1 MNPQI
6 KNFILFLVALL
17 TGVILGLV
25 VINLVKSNRNYYAVF
40 LNNGAV
46 YFGKL
51 STFPRLKLDN
61 AIFIQIDQNG
71 QLSLQRFQDA
81 AWMPKGPIYLNRNSI
96 VFIAPISEN
105 SPLINLIEG
114 KQVTTQPPRAQP
126 QPQSQSQPSQVSPT
140 TTPQR

>member
-1 MNPQI
+1 MNSQI
-6 KNFILFLVALL
+6 KNFILFVVALL

-25 VINLVKSNRNYYAVF
+25 IITLTKISNNYYAVL
-40 LNNGAV
+40 LNNGSV

-51 STFPRLKLDN
+51 STFPRLKLEN
-61 AIFIQIDQNG
+61 AIFIQVDQSG
-71 QLSLQRFQDA
+71 QASLQRFQDA

-114 KQVTTQPPRAQP
+114 RQAPNQPSRSQIQPP
-126 QPQSQSQPSQVSPT
+126 QPQQNLQPPST
-140 TTPQR
+140 TTPRR